1 MKNCFLFFESYIY
14 NVGTCGRK
22 WEFMFFGSYE
32 HLLDEKNRLV
42 IPSKFRVLV
51 GSKIYILKGFDG
63 CLSLFTE
70 KDFKT
75 YLEKLSSL
83 EFGDK
88 LAREVQRISLST
100 VFDLEVDKASRI
112 QIPTALV
119 NKYHITH
126 EVTVV
131 GMIDHIEVWSKVKW
145 DEYISL
151 NEKDFE
157 AKSEKLLNKKND

>member
-1 MKNCFLFFESYIY
+1 MFTFYFIGIY
-14 NVGTCGRK
+14 NIGAGGRK

-42 IPSKFRVLV
+42 IPSKFRGLL
-51 GSKIYILKGFDG
+51 GSKVYILKGFDG

-70 KDFKT
+70 NDFNA
-75 YLEKLSSL
+75 YLKKLSNL

-131 GMIDHIEVWSKVKW
+131 GMIDHIEVWSKEKW
-145 DEYISL
+145 NEYVSA
-151 NEKDFE
+151 NEKNYE
-157 AKSEKLLNKKND
+157 VSSEKLLKKEND

>member
-1 MKNCFLFFESYIY
+1 
-14 NVGTCGRK
+14 
-22 WEFMFFGSYE
+22 MFFGSYE

-42 IPSKFRVLV
+42 IPSKFRGLV
-51 GSKIYILKGFDG
+51 GSKLYILKGFDG

-70 KDFKT
+70 KDFKA
-75 YLEKLSSL
+75 YLEKLSNL

-88 LAREVQRISLST
+88 LARDVQRISLST

-131 GMIDHIEVWSKVKW
+131 GMIDHIEVWSKAKW
-145 DEYISL
+145 EEYL
-151 NEKDFE
+151 LANEKDFE

>member
-1 MKNCFLFFESYIY
+1 MFTFYFIGIY
-14 NVGTCGRK
+14 NISAGGRK

-42 IPSKFRVLV
+42 IPSKFRGLL
-51 GSKIYILKGFDG
+51 GSKVYILKGFDG

-70 KDFKT
+70 NDFNA
-75 YLEKLSSL
+75 YLKKLSNL

-131 GMIDHIEVWSKVKW
+131 GMIDHIEVWSKEKW
-145 DEYISL
+145 NEYVSI
-151 NEKDFE
+151 NEKNYE
-157 AKSEKLLNKKND
+157 VSSEKLLKKEND